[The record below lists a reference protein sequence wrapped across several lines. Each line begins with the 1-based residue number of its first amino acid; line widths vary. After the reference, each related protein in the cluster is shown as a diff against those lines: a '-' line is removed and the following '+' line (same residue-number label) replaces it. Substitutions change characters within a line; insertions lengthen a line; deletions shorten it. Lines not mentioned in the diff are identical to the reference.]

1 MSKNT
6 RLSTS
11 DLSTGARDPILNMTE
26 SSANDGGVSRDGTIL
41 HGREEEQSVQPKP
54 NYYQIALFMAV
65 IILTQFASKF
75 VPAQQINGILSVKFG
90 WDKQQKD
97 DNFQYI
103 LFSDTVGKLLG
114 SLISGKVIKY
124 GRRRA
129 LLIGLTISIFGNSL
143 EQVMIFPVYFLGN
156 TIKGFAYGINVVS
169 EHRMMEEIVP
179 GSILG
184 LCMSF
189 YVCMHYL
196 SEFLGGLCTDI
207 LPPDDDTE
215 ALAEN

>member
-1 MSKNT
+1 
-6 RLSTS
+6 
-11 DLSTGARDPILNMTE
+11 
-26 SSANDGGVSRDGTIL
+26 
-41 HGREEEQSVQPKP
+41 
-54 NYYQIALFMAV
+54 MAV
-65 IILTQFASKF
+65 ITLTQFASKF
-75 VPAQQINGILSVKFG
+75 VPAQQINGILAVKFG

-97 DNFQYI
+97 DNFQFI
-103 LFSDTVGKLLG
+103 LFSDTAGKLIG
-114 SLISGKVIKY
+114 SLLSGKFIKH
-124 GRRRA
+124 GRRKA

-143 EQVMIFPVYFLGN
+143 QQIVVFPVYFIGN

-189 YVCMHYL
+189 YVTMHYL
-196 SEFLGGLCTDI
+196 SEFLGGLTTDI